1 MGTVSKYKFD
11 DFEADLRAAELRRGG
26 TRLKLQLQPFQVL
39 VALLE
44 RPREVVTREELRLR
58 LWPQDTFVDFDHGLN
73 TAMVKLRD
81 VLGDSA
87 SNPKYVETIAKR
99 GYRFLGNAE
108 VILDQPAA
116 PAAKPAAVAEISQP
130 SAPAPIEQPA
140 AQPEPDSGLPRASR
154 NTARLLFA
162 LTQIMY
168 LIFYLSALFRWE
180 NTYQASLRSW
190 RGAGTTAF
198 VVYLATSLVGLAV
211 RLYLISATAMDYH
224 LLGEKYRI
232 LTPALFVLDMIW
244 ALSPLLIADRIG
256 LGFALGAC
264 AALIYMPFA
273 QRTLMKMMQRGR

>member
-1 MGTVSKYKFD
+1 MLNSSAAAAAAAPHFSMGTVSKYRFD

-26 TRLKLQLQPFQVL
+26 NRLKLQMQPFQVL

-116 PAAKPAAVAEISQP
+116 PAAKPPAMAEAPPP
-130 SAPAPIEQPA
+130 SAPVVTAQPA
-140 AQPEPDSGLPRASR
+140 TQPEHDSGLPR
-154 NTARLLFA
+154 
-162 LTQIMY
+162 
-168 LIFYLSALFRWE
+168 
-180 NTYQASLRSW
+180 
-190 RGAGTTAF
+190 
-198 VVYLATSLVGLAV
+198 
-211 RLYLISATAMDYH
+211 
-224 LLGEKYRI
+224 
-232 LTPALFVLDMIW
+232 
-244 ALSPLLIADRIG
+244 
-256 LGFALGAC
+256 
-264 AALIYMPFA
+264 
-273 QRTLMKMMQRGR
+273 